1 MRGLRRDRVQ
11 RRPPAGGL
19 TVAFSRWE
27 VAADPPADAIRR
39 LAEAL
44 HVPDTLARLL
54 VQRGHGAVDE
64 ARSFLRPTLDA
75 LSDPFELPDMAPA
88 VATVTQAVRAGSPI
102 LVHGDYDV
110 DGQCGTALLTRVLRE
125 AGATVVP
132 FLPNRMR
139 DGYDLGPAGLA
150 AARTAGAGL
159 IITCDCG
166 TTALETVA
174 EARAAGLRV
183 VITDHHLPGELPA
196 ADAIVNPRRGRPDAP
211 WADLCGAGVAFKL
224 AQALVSAL
232 GLPAHLPLHLL
243 DLVAVATVADV
254 VPLTGENRVL
264 ARFGLR
270 KLQETRW
277 TGLRALIEVAGLQG
291 KPIRAGHVAFALGP
305 RLNAAG
311 RIGEAMDGLA
321 LLLADD
327 PADALE
333 RARRLE
339 TQNVQRQELDQRILQ
354 EAVDAVERDAR
365 LDEEFGLVL
374 ASETW
379 HPGVIGIVASRVV
392 ERYARPAILIAFE
405 GDTGKGSGRSIPGFD
420 LHAAIA
426 ECSQHL
432 VRFGGHPM
440 AAGVTVARDALEGFR
455 AAFNAVARARLAP
468 EDLVPRRRID
478 AVVRLDELNL
488 DLERL
493 LRHLEPCG
501 AGNPTPVFGVTG
513 VAVRE
518 ARPVGANHLRLVLQD
533 DAGRIPA
540 IGFDWA
546 DRVDP
551 AWWRAPVDVAF
562 QLQQNEWRGDVSLQ
576 ARIVEVRPSA

>member
-1 MRGLRRDRVQ
+1 
-11 RRPPAGGL
+11 
-19 TVAFSRWE
+19 
-27 VAADPPADAIRR
+27 
-39 LAEAL
+39 
-44 HVPDTLARLL
+44 
-54 VQRGHGAVDE
+54 
-64 ARSFLRPTLDA
+64 
-75 LSDPFELPDMAPA
+75 
-88 VATVTQAVRAGSPI
+88 
-102 LVHGDYDV
+102 
-110 DGQCGTALLTRVLRE
+110 
-125 AGATVVP
+125 
-132 FLPNRMR
+132 
-139 DGYDLGPAGLA
+139 
-150 AARTAGAGL
+150 
-159 IITCDCG
+159 
-166 TTALETVA
+166 
-174 EARAAGLRV
+174 
-183 VITDHHLPGELPA
+183 
-196 ADAIVNPRRGRPDAP
+196 
-211 WADLCGAGVAFKL
+211 
-224 AQALVSAL
+224 
-232 GLPAHLPLHLL
+232 
-243 DLVAVATVADV
+243 
-254 VPLTGENRVL
+254 VL

-277 TGLRALIEVAGLQG
+277 PGLRALIEVAGLQG
-291 KPIRAGHVAFALGP
+291 RPIRAGHVAFALGP

-311 RIGEAMDGLA
+311 RIGEAMDGLD

-327 PADALE
+327 PADARA

-339 TQNVQRQELDQRILQ
+339 TQNAQRQELDQRMLQ
-354 EAVDAVERDAR
+354 EAVDAVEREVR
-365 LDEEFGLVL
+365 LDEDYGLVL

-392 ERYARPAILIAFE
+392 ERYGRPAILVAID

-426 ECSQHL
+426 ECAPHL
-432 VRFGGHPM
+432 LRFGGHPM
-440 AAGVTVARDALEGFR
+440 AAGVTLARAELEGFR
-455 AAFNAVARARLAP
+455 AAFNTVARARLAP

-478 AVVRLDELNL
+478 AVVRLNELSL

-513 VAVRE
+513 AVVRD
-518 ARPVGANHLRLVLQD
+518 ARPVGANHLRLLLQD

-562 QLQQNEWRGDVSLQ
+562 QLQQNEWHGDVSLQ

>member
-1 MRGLRRDRVQ
+1 M
-11 RRPPAGGL
+11 

-44 HVPDTLARLL
+44 HVPQTLARLL
-54 VQRGHGAVDE
+54 MQRGHDSVED

-75 LSDPFELPDMAPA
+75 LSDPLELPDMAPA

-150 AARTAGAGL
+150 AARAAGAGL
-159 IITCDCG
+159 IVTCDCG

-174 EARAAGLRV
+174 AARAAGLRV

-196 ADAIVNPRRGRPDAP
+196 ADAIVNPRRGDRDAP
-211 WADLCGAGVAFKL
+211 WADLCGTGVAFKL
-224 AQALVSAL
+224 AQALVPAL
-232 GLPAHLPLHLL
+232 GLPAHLPLHVL
-243 DLVAVATVADV
+243 DLVAVATIADV

-277 TGLRALIEVAGLQG
+277 TGLKALIEVAGLQG
-291 KPIRAGHVAFALGP
+291 RPIRAGHVAFALGP

-321 LLLADD
+321 LLLSDD
-327 PADALE
+327 PAEALE

-339 TQNVQRQELDQRILQ
+339 TQNAQRQELDQRILQ
-354 EAVDAVERDAR
+354 EAVDVVERDVR

-374 ASETW
+374 ASDTW

-392 ERYARPAILIAFE
+392 ERYARPAILIALE
-405 GDTGKGSGRSIPGFD
+405 GNTGKGSGRSIPGFD

-426 ECSQHL
+426 ECAPHL
-432 VRFGGHPM
+432 LRFGGHPM

-455 AAFNAVARARLAP
+455 AAFNMVARARLAP

-513 VAVRE
+513 VAVRD
-518 ARPVGANHLRLVLQD
+518 ARPVGANHLRLMLQD

-562 QLQQNEWRGDVSLQ
+562 QLQQNEYRGDVSLQ

>member
-1 MRGLRRDRVQ
+1 V
-11 RRPPAGGL
+11 

-44 HVPDTLARLL
+44 HVPPTLARLL
-54 VQRGHGAVDE
+54 VQRGHGSVED
-64 ARSFLRPTLDA
+64 ARTFLRPTLDA
-75 LSDPFELPDMAPA
+75 LSDPLALPDMAPA
-88 VATVTQAVRAGSPI
+88 VATVAQAVRAGSPI

-174 EARAAGLRV
+174 AARAAGLRV

-196 ADAIVNPRRGRPDAP
+196 ADAIVNPRRGDRDAP
-211 WADLCGAGVAFKL
+211 WADLCGTGVAFKL
-224 AQALVSAL
+224 AQALVPAL
-232 GLPAHLPLHLL
+232 GLPAHLPLHVL
-243 DLVAVATVADV
+243 DLVALATIADV

-270 KLQETRW
+270 KLQESRW
-277 TGLRALIEVAGLQG
+277 TGLKALIEVAGLQG
-291 KPIRAGHVAFALGP
+291 RPIRAGHVAFALGP

-321 LLLADD
+321 LLLSDD
-327 PADALE
+327 PAEALE

-339 TQNVQRQELDQRILQ
+339 TQNAQRQELDQRILQ
-354 EAVDAVERDAR
+354 EAVDLVERDVR

-374 ASETW
+374 ASDTW

-392 ERYARPAILIAFE
+392 ERYARPAILIALE
-405 GDTGKGSGRSIPGFD
+405 GNTGKGSGRSIPGFD

-426 ECSQHL
+426 ECSTHL
-432 VRFGGHPM
+432 LRFGGHPM

-518 ARPVGANHLRLVLQD
+518 ARPVGANHLRLMLQD
-533 DAGRIPA
+533 DVGRIPA

>member
-1 MRGLRRDRVQ
+1 V
-11 RRPPAGGL
+11 
-19 TVAFSRWE
+19 TVAFSRWV
-27 VAADPPADAIRR
+27 VAAEPAPDAVRR

-44 HVPDTLARLL
+44 RVPPTLARLL
-54 VQRGHGAVDE
+54 AQRGYDTAE
-64 ARSFLRPTLDA
+64 AAKTFLRPTLSA
-75 LSDPFELPDMAPA
+75 LSDPMDLPDMAPA
-88 VATVTQAVRAGSPI
+88 VAAVAEAVRGGAPI

-110 DGQCGTALLTRVLRE
+110 DGQCGTALLTRVLRA

-150 AARTAGAGL
+150 AARAAGAGL
-159 IITCDCG
+159 IVTCDCG
-166 TTALETVA
+166 TTARDAVA
-174 EARAAGLRV
+174 AARAAGIRV

-196 ADAIVNPRRGRPDAP
+196 AEAVVNPRRGDPDAP

-224 AQALVSAL
+224 AQALVPAL
-232 GLPAHLPLHLL
+232 GLPDHLPLHVL

-270 KLQETRW
+270 MLQETRW
-277 TGLRALIEVAGLQG
+277 PGVSALIEVAGLQG

-311 RIGEAMDGLA
+311 RIGDAMDGLA

-327 PADALE
+327 HADALA

-339 TQNVQRQELDQRILQ
+339 TQNAQRQELDQRILQ
-354 EAVDAVERDAR
+354 EAIETVEREVR
-365 LDEEFGLVL
+365 LDEDYGLVL

-392 ERYARPAILIAFE
+392 ERYARPAILVAVE

-420 LHAAIA
+420 LHAAIS
-426 ECSQHL
+426 ECAPHL
-432 VRFGGHPM
+432 LRFGGHPM
-440 AAGVTVARDALEGFR
+440 AAGVTVARDALAGFR
-455 AAFNAVARARLAP
+455 AAFNTVARARLAP
-468 EDLVPRRRID
+468 DDLVPRRRID
-478 AVVRLDELNL
+478 AVVRLGDLSL

-513 VAVRE
+513 ATVRE
-518 ARPVGANHLRLVLQD
+518 ARPVGANHLRLLLQD

-576 ARIVEVRPSA
+576 ARIVDVRPAG

>member
-1 MRGLRRDRVQ
+1 V
-11 RRPPAGGL
+11 

-27 VAADPPADAIRR
+27 VAADPPAAAVRR
-39 LAEAL
+39 LADAL
-44 HVPDTLARLL
+44 RVPPTLARLL
-54 VQRGHGAVDE
+54 VQRGHGAIED

-75 LSDPFELPDMAPA
+75 LSDPFELPDMEPA
-88 VATVTQAVRAGSPI
+88 VTTVQEAVRAGTPI

-132 FLPNRMR
+132 FIPNRMR

-150 AARTAGAGL
+150 AARAAGVGL
-159 IITCDCG
+159 IVTCDCG
-166 TTALETVA
+166 TTAREAVA
-174 EARAAGLRV
+174 DARAAGIRV
-183 VITDHHLPGELPA
+183 VITDHHVPGELPA
-196 ADAIVNPRRGRPDAP
+196 ADAVVNPRRGDPDAP
-211 WADLCGAGVAFKL
+211 WADLCGTGVAFKL
-224 AQALVSAL
+224 AQALVPAL
-232 GLPAHLPLHLL
+232 GLPGHLPLHVL
-243 DLVAVATVADV
+243 DLVALATVADV

-277 TGLRALIEVAGLQG
+277 AGLRALIEVAGLQG
-291 KPIRAGHVAFALGP
+291 KPIRAGHVGFVLGP

-321 LLLADD
+321 LLLTDD
-327 PADALE
+327 PADALA

-339 TQNVQRQELDQRILQ
+339 TQNAQRQELDQRILQ
-354 EAVDAVERDAR
+354 EAVEVVERDVR
-365 LDEEFGLVL
+365 LDEEYGLVL

-392 ERYARPAILIAFE
+392 ERFARPAILVAFD
-405 GDTGKGSGRSIPGFD
+405 GDIGKGSGRSIPGFD

-426 ECSQHL
+426 ECGAHL
-432 VRFGGHPM
+432 LRFGGHRM
-440 AAGVTVARDALEGFR
+440 AAGVTVARGALDAFR
-455 AAFNAVARARLAP
+455 AAFNDVARARLGAD
-468 EDLVPRRRID
+468 DLVPRRRID
-478 AVVRLDELNL
+478 AVVRLDELSL

-501 AGNPTPVFGVTG
+501 AGNPTPVFGATG

-518 ARPVGANHLRLVLQD
+518 ARPVGANHLRLLLED
-533 DAGRIPA
+533 EAGRIPA

-576 ARIVEVRPSA
+576 ARIVDVRPST

>member
-1 MRGLRRDRVQ
+1 M
-11 RRPPAGGL
+11 
-19 TVAFSRWE
+19 TVAVSRWE
-27 VAADPPADAIRR
+27 VAPPPPAAAIRR
-39 LAEAL
+39 LADAL
-44 HVPDTLARLL
+44 SVPPTLARLL
-54 VQRGHGAVDE
+54 VQRGYDSVEGA
-64 ARSFLRPTLDA
+64 RTFLRPALDT
-75 LSDPFELPDMAPA
+75 LSDPMDLPDMAPA
-88 VATVTQAVRAGSPI
+88 VATVTQAVRGGWPI

-110 DGQCGTALLTRVLRE
+110 DGQCGTALLTRALRE

-132 FLPNRMR
+132 FIPNRMR

-159 IITCDCG
+159 IVTCDCG
-166 TTALETVA
+166 TTAREAVA
-174 EARAAGLRV
+174 DARAAGIRV

-196 ADAIVNPRRGRPDAP
+196 ADAVVNPRRGDREAP
-211 WADLCGAGVAFKL
+211 SAGLCGAGVAFKL
-224 AQALVSAL
+224 VQALVPAL
-232 GLPAHLPLHLL
+232 GLPAHLPMHLL

-270 KLQETRW
+270 KLQDTRW
-277 TGLRALIEVAGLQG
+277 PGLRALIEVAGLQG
-291 KPIRAGHVAFALGP
+291 RQIRAGHVGFVLGP

-321 LLLADD
+321 LLLSDD
-327 PADALE
+327 PADALA

-339 TQNVQRQELDQRILQ
+339 TQNAQRQELDQRILQ
-354 EAVDAVERDAR
+354 EAVDVVERDVR
-365 LDEEFGLVL
+365 LDDDFGLVL
-374 ASETW
+374 ASDTW

-392 ERYARPAILIAFE
+392 ERYARPAILVALE

-420 LHAAIA
+420 LHAAISA
-426 ECSQHL
+426 CAPHL
-432 VRFGGHPM
+432 LRFGGHPM
-440 AAGVTVARDALEGFR
+440 AAGVTVARGALDGFR
-455 AAFNAVARARLAP
+455 AAFNAVARARLGP
-468 EDLVPRRRID
+468 DDLVPRRRID
-478 AVVRLDELNL
+478 AVVQLSELSM

-513 VAVRE
+513 ARVRD
-518 ARPVGANHLRLVLQD
+518 ARPVGTNHLRLLLQD

-551 AWWRAPVDVAF
+551 DWWRAPVDVAF

-576 ARIVEVRPSA
+576 ARIVEVRPTG